1 MRYDIGLSLLLP
13 PLITGTVVLGGSG
26 LLRGG
31 ILLNHSPLD
40 LVSDRPEQGTGV
52 ASDPFKGIFD
62 LNPGAQ

>member
-1 MRYDIGLSLLLP
+1 M
-13 PLITGTVVLGGSG
+13 
-26 LLRGG
+26 GG
-31 ILLNHSPLD
+31 ILLNHGPLD